1 MEYYNFMSYSMQ
13 ATPYFNQKIP
23 LTRIAQSGAFYES
36 KSKEFGQTN
45 RNHITWEDT
54 AMNKP

>member
-1 MEYYNFMSYSMQ
+1 MSYSMQ